1 MLFTLAFLAAATITS
16 PRPEL
21 VSPEPVTR
29 SARLLQAL
37 SQAEDDFASV
47 KRELGLVGAAPLT
60 GLKAD
65 EPPVRPETS
74 SFGKPRARKASAKT
88 RN

>member
-1 MLFTLAFLAAATITS
+1 MLFTVAFLAAVTLT

-37 SQAEDDFASV
+37 SRAEDDFASV
-47 KRELGLVGAAPLT
+47 QKELGLVGAAPLT

-65 EPPVRPETS
+65 ETPVTS
-74 SFGKPRARKASAKT
+74 KSSRSTKPRVQRVANKT
-88 RN
+88 SR